1 MMNKNKN
8 KNNTM
13 ELKAKIGTV
22 IGPGAVFDG
31 NFDTPESVRVD
42 GTVNGNCNCKELL
55 IVGVEGK
62 IKGDITSQNVIIS
75 GKVEG
80 DIVASGKL
88 ELLSTGKLV
97 ANTTARSLVVDEDA
111 CFDGRCT
118 MTTTADTTSSIYDKD
133 KNSSDK
139 NKSEDTSAETDNKDS
154 KDNNYKKRY

>member
-1 MMNKNKN
+1 MNRNKN
-8 KNNTM
+8 KNNAM

-31 NFDTPESVRVD
+31 HFETPESVRVD
-42 GTVNGNCNCKELL
+42 GTINGNCNCKELL

-62 IKGDITSQNVIIS
+62 INGDITSQNVIIS

-80 DIVASGKL
+80 DIIANGKL

-97 ANTTARSLVVDEDA
+97 GNITARSLVVDEDA

-118 MTTTADTTSSIYDKD
+118 MTTNSEHNSMASMLDKDKSKDKNKD
-133 KNSSDK
+133 KNSTPAELDTNSDV
-139 NKSEDTSAETDNKDS
+139 
-154 KDNNYKKRY
+154 KKKY

>member
-8 KNNTM
+8 KNNAM

-31 NFDTPESVRVD
+31 NFQTPESVRVD
-42 GTVNGNCNCKELL
+42 GTINGNCNCKELL

-62 IKGDITSQNVIIS
+62 INGDITSQNVIIS

-97 ANTTARSLVVDEDA
+97 GNITARSLVVDEDA

-118 MTTTADTTSSIYDKD
+118 MTTAAATDTKSSIYDKD
-133 KNSSDK
+133 NNKDKDK
-139 NKSEDTSAETDNKDS
+139 NKPNEAPVETDNK
-154 KDNNYKKRY
+154 KRY

>member
-8 KNNTM
+8 KNNAM

-31 NFDTPESVRVD
+31 NFQTPESVRVD
-42 GTVNGNCNCKELL
+42 GTINGNCNCKELL

-62 IKGDITSQNVIIS
+62 INGDITSQNVIIS

-80 DIVASGKL
+80 DIAASGKL

-97 ANTTARSLVVDEDA
+97 GNIIARSLVVDEDA

-118 MTTTADTTSSIYDKD
+118 MTAAQADGPVKKSGSQPEEAGAVDK
-133 KNSSDK
+133 K
-139 NKSEDTSAETDNKDS
+139 
-154 KDNNYKKRY
+154 

>member
-1 MMNKNKN
+1 MMNKNRN
-8 KNNTM
+8 KNNSM

-31 NFDTPESVRVD
+31 NFETPESVRVD
-42 GTVNGNCNCKELL
+42 GTINGNCNCKELL

-62 IKGDITSQNVIIS
+62 INGDITSQNVIIS

-97 ANTTARSLVVDEDA
+97 GNITARSLVVDEDA

-118 MTTTADTTSSIYDKD
+118 MTTAAAADSATSMYDKNKDKD
-133 KNSSDK
+133 KEK
-139 NKSEDTSAETDNKDS
+139 NKPNDTLPETDNK
-154 KDNNYKKRY
+154 KKY